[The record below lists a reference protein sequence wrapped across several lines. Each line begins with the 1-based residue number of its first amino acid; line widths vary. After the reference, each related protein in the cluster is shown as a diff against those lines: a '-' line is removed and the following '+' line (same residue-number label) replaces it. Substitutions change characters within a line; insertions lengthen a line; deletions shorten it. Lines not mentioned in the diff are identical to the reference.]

1 MFKPK
6 FCKSSPNLTL
16 NCPIPTLGI
25 GNTKNVTPAEII
37 MFEEDNFMIF
47 TPKEGKDIIHDLKV
61 LIESL
66 GLMGDYRV
74 TQRKESQNLV
84 RRIKIMHVL
93 LEEIRDINEPLSN
106 SAHASFC
113 NLRRA
118 LLSAKKLLKTCSEGS
133 KIYLALER
141 EAITGIFHSVNSKLS
156 QALDDIPYQ
165 DLNISE
171 EVKEQTELM
180 GHQLRRAKR
189 RTDTQDLELSMDM
202 MVVFSKEDER
212 NADIAILERLA
223 KKLELGTSEEL
234 RAETKAIRRL
244 AKDKRAEEHMQIILD
259 VLNKFK
265 QIAGIEET
273 NLMLEDQT
281 MNKPLEQQQIIKSP
295 TTEIPQ
301 EFLCPITLEIMTD
314 PVIVVT
320 GQTYERESIQK
331 WLDSNHRTC
340 PKSGQ
345 VLQHL
350 SLAPNYALKN
360 LIIQWCDKNKVQLP
374 RKKDQS
380 SPNIATDDPSSP
392 EHKSTIIPLIQDL
405 SSTHLDAQREA
416 VHKLRLLSKESP
428 ENRILIAESSGI
440 PPLVQLLSNPDSK
453 TKEHAVT
460 TLLNLS
466 IDSTNKQ
473 LITEHGAIPT
483 IIEVLQNGNVGSKE
497 NAAATL
503 FSLSMLDENKVTI
516 GLSDGIPPLVNLL
529 ANGTIRGKRDAAT
542 ALFNLSLNTMNKAR
556 AVEAGIVTPL
566 LTLLEDNE
574 LGMIDEALSIL
585 LLLVSHPQ
593 GRQEIGRLP
602 FIQALVDF
610 MGGDGTP
617 KNKEGAAAILLELG
631 LNGGSSFLLAALQFG
646 VYECLVDISQNGT
659 NRGQRKAC
667 SILQL
672 MRQYEQ
678 IP

>member
-1 MFKPK
+1 M
-6 FCKSSPNLTL
+6 
-16 NCPIPTLGI
+16 GQQ
-25 GNTKNVTPAEII
+25 
-37 MFEEDNFMIF
+37 
-47 TPKEGKDIIHDLKV
+47 LK
-61 LIESL
+61 
-66 GLMGDYRV
+66 R
-74 TQRKESQNLV
+74 
-84 RRIKIMHVL
+84 
-93 LEEIRDINEPLSN
+93 
-106 SAHASFC
+106 
-113 NLRRA
+113 
-118 LLSAKKLLKTCSEGS
+118 AKK
-133 KIYLALER
+133 
-141 EAITGIFHSVNSKLS
+141 
-156 QALDDIPYQ
+156 
-165 DLNISE
+165 
-171 EVKEQTELM
+171 
-180 GHQLRRAKR
+180 
-189 RTDTQDLELSMDM
+189 RTDTQDMELAMDM
-202 MVVFSKEDER
+202 MVVFNKEDDR
-212 NADIAILERLA
+212 NADIAIIERLA
-223 KKLELGTSEEL
+223 KKLDLGTPEEL
-234 RAETKAIRRL
+234 RAETKAVKKL
-244 AKDKRAEEHMQIILD
+244 LKDKRAEEQMQIIFD

-265 QIAGIEET
+265 QIAGVEET
-273 NLMLEDQT
+273 DLMLEDHT
-281 MNKPLEQQQIIKSP
+281 ITNKTSEQQPTIKSP
-295 TTEIPQ
+295 TSEIPQ

-314 PVIVVT
+314 PVIVAT

-345 VLQHL
+345 VLEHL

-360 LIIQWCDKNKVQLP
+360 LILQWCEKNKIQLP
-374 RKKDQS
+374 QKKDPSS
-380 SPNIATDDPSSP
+380 SPHNPADDPSSP
-392 EHKSTIIPLIQDL
+392 EHISTINSLIQDL
-405 SSTHLDAQREA
+405 SLTHLDVQRES

-428 ENRILIAESSGI
+428 ENRIVIAESSGI
-440 PPLVQLLSNPDSK
+440 PPLIKLLSYQDSK
-453 TKEHAVT
+453 IKEHAVT

-466 IDSTNKQ
+466 IDCTNKK

-483 IIEVLQNGNVGSKE
+483 IIEVLQNGNMGTKE

-529 ANGTIRGKRDAAT
+529 ANGTVRGKRDAAT

-556 AVEAGIVTPL
+556 AVEAGIIKPL
-566 LTLLEDNE
+566 MNLLEDNE

-593 GRQEIGRLP
+593 GRQEIGQLS

-646 VYECLVDISQNGT
+646 VYECLVDISQSGT